1 MSVSIVLQINLITVV
16 QIHSTFISMQGQNI
30 DVPSSQMYWKLLTSK
45 SFATWKYM
53 CTHCFHL
60 LSVWW
65 FEWCFLEAILH
76 KGSVR
81 SLSLLHNHY
90 VTKPAMLLSCHTS
103 QKETAALTS
112 GHTVDDLR
120 LWSGTSTVMYYSS
133 AADLTLLTQ
142 FTPEEMYVFSDNVGK
157 ITFTKDEDK
166 SVASPILSFWNYL
179 VITLT

>member
-1 MSVSIVLQINLITVV
+1 MNLITVV

-45 SFATWKYM
+45 SLRYLKIYAYTLFPFIVGLVIWMVFSWSHITQ
-53 CTHCFHL
+53 
-60 LSVWW
+60 
-65 FEWCFLEAILH
+65 
-76 KGSVR
+76 GSVR

-90 VTKPAMLLSCHTS
+90 VTKPAMLLPCHTP

-142 FTPEEMYVFSDNVGK
+142 FTPEEMYVFSDNVEK

-166 SVASPILSFWNYL
+166 SVASPILSF
-179 VITLT
+179 

>member
-1 MSVSIVLQINLITVV
+1 
-16 QIHSTFISMQGQNI
+16 
-30 DVPSSQMYWKLLTSK
+30 
-45 SFATWKYM
+45 
-53 CTHCFHL
+53 
-60 LSVWW
+60 
-65 FEWCFLEAILH
+65 
-76 KGSVR
+76 
-81 SLSLLHNHY
+81 
-90 VTKPAMLLSCHTS
+90 MLLSCHTS